1 MIVSLKSPYHISD
14 LVIKQ
19 ISSISEKVGEIKAH
33 FLNRPSPQLRK
44 QNKIKTIHSSL
55 KIEGNTLSQE
65 QVTALIDNK
74 RVIGPQ
80 KDILEVINAIK
91 VYDNLRKFDF
101 KSSKSFL
108 LAHRILMHGL
118 LENPGKYRNDEV
130 GIFQGNKAS
139 HIAPPAR
146 NVPTLMG
153 DLFRYLR
160 TSNDLI
166 MIKGIS
172 KN

>member
-80 KDILEVINAIK
+80 KDILEVIDAIK

-108 LAHRILMHGL
+108 LAHGILMHGL